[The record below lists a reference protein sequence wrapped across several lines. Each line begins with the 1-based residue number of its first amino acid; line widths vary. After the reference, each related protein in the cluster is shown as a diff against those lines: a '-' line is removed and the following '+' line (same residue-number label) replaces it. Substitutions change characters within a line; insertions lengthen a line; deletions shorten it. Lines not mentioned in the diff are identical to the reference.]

1 MYLLPLENV
10 IKNYKFHIL
19 IANACIGYR
28 DAGGRMGQLSCSF
41 MYMYQLLLFGTKD
54 SIIVAYMQVPA

>member
-19 IANACIGYR
+19 IANACISYR
-28 DAGGRMGQLSCSF
+28 DARGRIKQLSCSF
-41 MYMYQLLLFGTKD
+41 MYQLLLFGTKD